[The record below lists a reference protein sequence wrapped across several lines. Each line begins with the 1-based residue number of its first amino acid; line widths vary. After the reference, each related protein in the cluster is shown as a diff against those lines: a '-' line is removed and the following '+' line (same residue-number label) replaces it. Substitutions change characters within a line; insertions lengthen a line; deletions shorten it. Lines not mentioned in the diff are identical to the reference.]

1 MCDNTEYYIFLNGF
15 WPGFAEKIDGN
26 TVDIF
31 EKIFSKTIL
40 KNFKITNDFNVA
52 NVLFESV
59 FGNTL
64 ANIKNWKYKIFF
76 SGEPYIT
83 NPEKYDLLMFSH
95 ETEKNIVDIPLY
107 VVYMYDNALLNRI
120 INKPKITKI
129 PEKFC
134 CFIVSNESCPARN
147 NMFQYLNQYKKV
159 ESCGRF
165 ANNMQFVIQHH
176 YWTEEFRKFISN
188 YKFIIC
194 FENNKQNTYSTEKIV
209 NPYVAG
215 SIPIYWGSSH
225 IHNVFNKNSMLY
237 LEDES
242 IESYQKIINEIIEL
256 DNSDEKYLEF
266 INRPAITDLSYFNN
280 NYTIDVISQKID
292 KVLQMKQ

>member
-15 WPGFAEKIDGN
+15 WRGFAEKIDAN

-40 KNFKITNDFNVA
+40 KNFKITNNLNIA

-107 VVYMYDNALLNRI
+107 VVYMYENALLNRI

-165 ANNMQFVIQHH
+165 ANNMQFVIQHS
-176 YWTEEFRKFISN
+176 YWSEEFRNFISN

-292 KVLQMKQ
+292 KVLRMKQ

>member
-15 WPGFAEKIDGN
+15 WPGFAEKTDGN
-26 TVDIF
+26 TIDIF
-31 EKIFSKTIL
+31 EKIFSKTII
-40 KNFKITNDFNVA
+40 KNFKITNNLNIA

-64 ANIKNWKYKIFF
+64 ADIKIWKYKILF

-83 NPEKYDLLMFSH
+83 NSEKYDLLLFSH
-95 ETEKNIVDIPLY
+95 ETQQNIVDVPLY
-107 VVYMYDNALLNRI
+107 VIYMYDNALLNRI
-120 INKPKITKI
+120 VNKPKITKI

-147 NMFQYLNQYKKV
+147 NMFLYLNQYKKV
-159 ESCGRF
+159 ES
-165 ANNMQFVIQHH
+165 
-176 YWTEEFRKFISN
+176 EEFRNFISN

-225 IHNVFNKNSMLY
+225 IHNVFNKDSMLY

-242 IESYQKIINEIIEL
+242 IESYQKIINKIIEL

-266 INRPAITDLSYFNN
+266 INRPPITDLSYFND
-280 NYTIDVISQKID
+280 NYTIDVISKKINN
-292 KVLQMKQ
+292 VLQMKQ

>member
-15 WPGFAEKIDGN
+15 WPGFAEKTDGN
-26 TVDIF
+26 TIDIF
-31 EKIFSKTIL
+31 EKIFSKTII
-40 KNFKITNDFNVA
+40 KNFKITNNLNIA

-64 ANIKNWKYKIFF
+64 ADIKIWKYKILF

-83 NPEKYDLLMFSH
+83 NSEKYDLLLFSH
-95 ETEKNIVDIPLY
+95 ETQQNIVDVPLY
-107 VVYMYDNALLNRI
+107 VIYMYDNALLNRI
-120 INKPKITKI
+120 VNKPKITKI

-147 NMFQYLNQYKKV
+147 NMFLYLNQYKKV
-159 ESCGRF
+159 ESCGRY
-165 ANNMQFVIQHH
+165 ANNMQFVIQHS
-176 YWTEEFRKFISN
+176 YWTEEFRNFISN

-225 IHNVFNKNSMLY
+225 IHNVFNKDSMLY

-266 INRPAITDLSYFNN
+266 INRTPITDLSYFND
-280 NYTIDVISQKID
+280 NYTIDVISKKINN
-292 KVLQMKQ
+292 VLQMKQ

>member
-1 MCDNTEYYIFLNGF
+1 MNI
-15 WPGFAEKIDGN
+15 
-26 TVDIF
+26 
-31 EKIFSKTIL
+31 
-40 KNFKITNDFNVA
+40 A

-64 ANIKNWKYKIFF
+64 ADIKIWKYKILF

-83 NPEKYDLLMFSH
+83 NSEKYDLLLFSH
-95 ETEKNIVDIPLY
+95 ETQQNIVDVPLY
-107 VVYMYDNALLNRI
+107 VIYMYDNALLNRI
-120 INKPKITKI
+120 VNKPKITKI

-147 NMFQYLNQYKKV
+147 NMFLYLNQYKKV
-159 ESCGRF
+159 ESCGRY
-165 ANNMQFVIQHH
+165 ANNMQFVIQHS
-176 YWTEEFRKFISN
+176 YWTEEFRNFISN

-225 IHNVFNKNSMLY
+225 IHNVFNKDSMLY

-266 INRPAITDLSYFNN
+266 INRTPITDLSYFND
-280 NYTIDVISQKID
+280 NYTIDVISKKINN
-292 KVLQMKQ
+292 VLQMKQ